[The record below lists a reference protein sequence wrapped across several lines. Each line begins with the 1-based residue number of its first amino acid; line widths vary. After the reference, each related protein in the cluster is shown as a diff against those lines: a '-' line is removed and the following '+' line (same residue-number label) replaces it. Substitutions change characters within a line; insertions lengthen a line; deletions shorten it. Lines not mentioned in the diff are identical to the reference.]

1 MFSVAVGAPRDF
13 RCPPAAARGGPF
25 VCHTHTQRTVLFS
38 VSRMSHIGFFPRDI
52 SLEL

>member
-25 VCHTHTQRTVLFS
+25 VCHKRTVLFS